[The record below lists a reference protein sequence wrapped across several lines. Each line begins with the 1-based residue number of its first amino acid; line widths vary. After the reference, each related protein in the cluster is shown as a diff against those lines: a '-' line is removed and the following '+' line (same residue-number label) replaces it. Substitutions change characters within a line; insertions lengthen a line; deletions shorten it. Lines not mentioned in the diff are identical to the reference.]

1 MFDKKQNDKTNK
13 QINNELAKLVRL
25 GKILNTSGLKGAS
38 GKLHILEVVLVFGDI
53 SINDFY

>member
-38 GKLHILEVVLVFGDI
+38 GKLHFLRSRFSVW
-53 SINDFY
+53 